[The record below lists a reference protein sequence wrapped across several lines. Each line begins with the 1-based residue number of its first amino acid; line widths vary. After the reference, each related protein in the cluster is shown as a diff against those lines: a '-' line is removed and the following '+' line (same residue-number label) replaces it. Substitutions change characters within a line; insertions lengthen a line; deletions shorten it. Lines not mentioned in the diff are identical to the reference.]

1 MKYIWTKYN
10 LMDQIDLLERLKKG
24 KSNQERAEINRNI
37 RSIEDFIQ
45 ELEVLGEFA
54 STKECLEISS
64 LYLRTHP
71 FLVDDIKNA
80 RYNETFLF
88 PFELKENKEKFSKDA
103 ILSMTHDFYKS
114 FDKEFFK
121 IFMGIFKERY
131 SNVVFQEQIDA
142 NYEACTFG
150 IPYLSKLYLSICHSD
165 GLVPIFSSVHEYG
178 HGIAFMMN
186 HQNLASNPKEFL
198 EEVFSLFFEQV
209 LVDFLAKKK
218 KLNHVYDFAYDTF
231 RDNVEMAYDANEII
245 NLTSLYGEIGCE
257 KNKTFK
263 KEALKRFNYDS
274 EYIDSINSSN
284 LEIITPYLFGY
295 LVAIELYELYK
306 FDHEKAIYV
315 LKKLMMLN
323 NLTELE
329 YYKEMKKLGIHP
341 NSHVSDYVSD
351 LQDKLERK

>member
-54 STKECLEISS
+54 STKECLESNSI
-64 LYLRTHP
+64 YLKAHS
-71 FLVDDIKNA
+71 FLADDINSA
-80 RYNETFLF
+80 RYNETYLF
-88 PFELKENKEKFSKDA
+88 PFELKENKEKFSKDS

-121 IFMGIFKERY
+121 IFNEIFKERY
-131 SNVVFQEQIDA
+131 TNVTFGNMADDNV
-142 NYEACTFG
+142 EACTFG
-150 IPYLSKLYLSICHSD
+150 IPYFNKVYMKIRQSEGLAPIYSSI
-165 GLVPIFSSVHEYG
+165 HEYA
-178 HGIAFMMN
+178 HAIAFTMN
-186 HQNLASNPKEFL
+186 HFNLMSNKKLFL
-198 EEVFSLFFEQV
+198 EESYSLFFE
-209 LVDFLAKKK
+209 LLLTDFLAKKQN
-218 KLNHVYDFAYDTF
+218 LNHVYDYAYNIF
-231 RDNVEMAYDANEII
+231 GDNVSLAYNANEMI
-245 NLTSLYGEIGCE
+245 NLTKLFDEIGCK

-263 KEALKRFNYDS
+263 REALKRFNYNS
-274 EYIDSINSSN
+274 EYIDLINSDVLRYTIPN
-284 LEIITPYLFGY
+284 LFGY

-306 FDHEKAIYV
+306 FDREKAIYV

-329 YYKEMKKLGIHP
+329 YYKEMKKLGLHP

-351 LQDKLERK
+351 LQDKLERN

>member
-54 STKECLEISS
+54 STKECLETSS

-71 FLVDDIKNA
+71 FLIDDIKSA

-121 IFMGIFKERY
+121 IFNEIFKERY
-131 SNVVFQEQIDA
+131 TNVTFGNMADDNV
-142 NYEACTFG
+142 EACTFG
-150 IPYLSKLYLSICHSD
+150 IPYFNKVYMKIRQSEGLSPIYSSI
-165 GLVPIFSSVHEYG
+165 HEYA
-178 HGIAFMMN
+178 HAIAFTMN
-186 HQNLASNPKEFL
+186 HFNLMSNKKLFL
-198 EEVFSLFFEQV
+198 EESYSLFFE
-209 LVDFLAKKK
+209 LLLTDFLAKKQN
-218 KLNHVYDFAYDTF
+218 LNHVYDYAYNIF
-231 RDNVEMAYDANEII
+231 GDNVSLAYNANEMI
-245 NLTSLYGEIGCE
+245 NLTKLFDEIGCK

-263 KEALKRFNYDS
+263 REALKRFNYNS
-274 EYIDSINSSN
+274 EYIDLINSDVLRYTIPN
-284 LEIITPYLFGY
+284 LFGY

-306 FDHEKAIYV
+306 FDREKAIYV